1 MNTAE
6 VTCYDTGLG
15 TTYERY
21 ALNKLLIRMA
31 RELDI
36 RTVLEGPFDG
46 MTGIAG
52 LNSLVLARH
61 GAQVCVVLPNR
72 EMASQAESA
81 WEAAD
86 CRSHGTFVV
95 SPEPKLQ
102 FPDSSFDLVW
112 NFNVI
117 SRLENFAEVLSEML
131 RVSRRYVLL
140 FVPNRRNY
148 GFWLHRLHH
157 RVSGEPWDHGPVEL
171 LAPEPWQR
179 TMEERG
185 LEVHKPMW
193 VDIPWWP
200 DIVDVGQMMVDLF
213 PFTKPLAA
221 RARPENRY
229 CWDARNLPYFD
240 PSRYPEVH
248 ARLER
253 LSFIENSRLPIVK
266 KLFAHH
272 VGVLGEKVLS

>member
-1 MNTAE
+1 MSAIDITR
-6 VTCYDTGLG
+6 YDTGLG

-21 ALNKLLIRMA
+21 ALNRLLDKLA

-52 LNSLVLARH
+52 LNSLVLAQR
-61 GAQVCVVLPNR
+61 GVRACVVLPNQ
-72 EMASQAESA
+72 EMANLAERA
-81 WEAAD
+81 WTAAG
-86 CRSHGTFVV
+86 CRSQGTFAV
-95 SPEPKLQ
+95 SSEPALE
-102 FPDSSFDLVW
+102 FADNSFDLVW
-112 NFNVI
+112 SFNVL
-117 SRLENFAEVLSEML
+117 SRLENFGEILGEML
-131 RVSRRYVLL
+131 RVSRRYVLF

-171 LAPEPWQR
+171 LTPEPWQHLLH
-179 TMEERG
+179 ERG
-185 LEVHKPMW
+185 LRVHKPMW

-200 DIVDVGQMMVDLF
+200 DIVDIGQMMIDFF
-213 PFTKPLAA
+213 PFLRPLADKS
-221 RARPENRY
+221 RPENRY
-229 CWDARNLPYFD
+229 CWQADDLPYYD

-248 ARLER
+248 ARMER

-266 KLFAHH
+266 KFFAHH
-272 VGVLGEKVLS
+272 VGILGEKT